1 MDKKLKKQ
9 LRRES
14 EMVQRMSLEE
24 WEEANLENH
33 SYYDIDILEN
43 ANRETNKRIEY
54 WQNYKPSTWI
64 GKWWKQIQ
72 INRYKKKLKHYVN

>member
-43 ANRETNKRIEY
+43 ANRETNQRIEY
-54 WQNYKPSTWI
+54 WQNYNPSTWI

>member
-1 MDKKLKKQ
+1 
-9 LRRES
+9 
-14 EMVQRMSLEE
+14 MVQRMSLEE

-43 ANRETNKRIEY
+43 ANRETNQRIEY
-54 WQNYKPSTWI
+54 WQNYNPSTWI

>member
-1 MDKKLKKQ
+1 MDKKLRKQ

-33 SYYDIDILEN
+33 SYYDIDILEK
-43 ANRETNKRIEY
+43 ANRPILKKIKY
-54 WQNYKPSTWI
+54 WEEEFKPISFI
-64 GKWWKQIQ
+64 GKWWAKIQ
-72 INRYKKKLKHYVN
+72 IKRLKKKLYHYK

>member
-14 EMVQRMSLEE
+14 EMIQRMSIEE

-43 ANRETNKRIEY
+43 ANRETNKRIEH

>member
-54 WQNYKPSTWI
+54 WQNYNPSTWI